1 MLPLGVRAAVSATNV
16 AIQKKIYGSGMAAV
30 MFSNIELDDILKI
43 VTSLQ
48 DSGLLINGVSET
60 VENEIK
66 EQKGEFLDVLKTI
79 LGASLLENML
89 TGGGINCKI
98 QEREATIPGLGGVW
112 GGEGTIRAG
121 EEQIELVRTFNAA
134 SSCN

>member
-1 MLPLGVRAAVSATNV
+1 
-16 AIQKKIYGSGMAAV
+16 
-30 MFSNIELDDILKI
+30 MFSNIELDGIIKI

-66 EQKGEFLDVLKTI
+66 EQKGEFLDVLTTM
-79 LGASLLENML
+79 LGASLL
-89 TGGGINCKI
+89 
-98 QEREATIPGLGGVW
+98 EREATIPGLGGVW

-121 EEQIELVRTFNAA
+121 EGTKRTGQDF
-134 SSCN
+134 